1 MLKRQHV
8 FIRSL
13 LALNTIDDSPTLL
26 SKLQTTP
33 FEAFFSTISKHLN
46 VLRMLLSFSCLSV
59 NLKTVLQVGRGM
71 HSSHV

>member
-13 LALNTIDDSPTLL
+13 LALNTIDDSSTLL

-33 FEAFFSTISKHLN
+33 FEALFSKISKHLN
-46 VLRMLLSFSCLSV
+46 VLRMLLSYSCQSV
-59 NLKTVLQVGRGM
+59 NLKTALQVGRGM
-71 HSSHV
+71 YSSHV

>member
-1 MLKRQHV
+1 MLKRQHI

-33 FEAFFSTISKHLN
+33 FEALFSKISKNLN
-46 VLRMLLSFSCLSV
+46 VLRMLLSYSCQSV

>member
-26 SKLQTTP
+26 SKLQITL
-33 FEAFFSTISKHLN
+33 FEAFFP
-46 VLRMLLSFSCLSV
+46 
-59 NLKTVLQVGRGM
+59 QD
-71 HSSHV
+71 